1 MHAICKNV
9 IIKIELHSAVKFLF
23 EIDET
28 MLNSAHKLWLH
39 SFKTHNVD
47 KYNCIHVNR
56 MPPDL
61 AGNNYDAC
69 VVCWKFV
76 LMPKDYLLKYYKY
89 CFFASF

>member
-23 EIDET
+23 EIDKI

-39 SFKTHNVD
+39 FLKPIMSTNTLAL
-47 KYNCIHVNR
+47 NVNR

-69 VVCWKFV
+69 VVC
-76 LMPKDYLLKYYKY
+76 
-89 CFFASF
+89 